1 MVTCDIS
8 LFCGAGVFGGVGG
21 GGLSKLAEEPQV
33 GRRGSGPT
41 RESCHPDGLL
51 LKPPSI
57 PADNGF
63 RGWYAAVML

>member
-1 MVTCDIS
+1 MTCDIS
-8 LFCGAGVFGGVGG
+8 LFCGAVGVEGG
-21 GGLSKLAEEPQV
+21 GGRLSKLAEEPQV